1 MEASYLWPGEKKL
14 ENNNM
19 NNRWINA
26 SFYRGGT
33 SKGVFFKGSDLPT
46 NNKEELNKI
55 FLNVIGSPDPNG
67 RQLNGM
73 GGGVSSLSKC
83 VIISPSKKEGID
95 VDYTFIQIDIG
106 QPIADWSNN
115 CGNLSSAVGPFAVNE
130 GLVKVKD
137 GEVTIKI
144 YQTNTDKVIH
154 STFNVINGF
163 ADPDG
168 DYKIAGVSGSGSK
181 IRLDYLNPG
190 GSGTGKLLPTGNVVD
205 KINIDGKD
213 ISVSIVDAATP
224 LVYIKSDDIG
234 LKCTESPDEL
244 DLNINASKLIQ
255 DIRTKAA
262 VMIGLAKNEK
272 EVSLGTPRIG
282 IVSEPRD
289 YTALDKTKVT
299 KDNYDICTRMFSMGK
314 AHKAIMGTAG
324 VNIGVACA
332 IEGTLPNLVKR
343 KDSNTLETRV
353 GNPSG
358 IITAGAVVK
367 NEGGSISASS
377 AVMYRTARPL
387 MTGKVF
393 F

>member
-1 MEASYLWPGEKKL
+1 MTA
-14 ENNNM
+14 
-19 NNRWINA
+19 RWINA
-26 SFYRGGT
+26 SYYRGGT
-33 SKGVFFKGSDLPT
+33 SKGVFFKGQDLPT
-46 NNKEELNKI
+46 TNQEELNKI
-55 FLNVIGSPDPNG
+55 FLDIIGSPDPNG

-83 VIISPSKKEGID
+83 VIVSPSKREGID
-95 VDYTFIQIDIG
+95 VDYTFIQIAID
-106 QPIADWSNN
+106 QPVADWSNN

-144 YQTNTDKVIH
+144 YQVNTDKIIH
-154 STFNVINGF
+154 STFNVKNGF
-163 ADPDG
+163 ANPDG
-168 DYKIAGVSGSGSK
+168 DYNIAGVSGSGSK
-181 IRLDYLNPG
+181 IRLDYLEPG
-190 GSGTGKLLPTGNVVD
+190 GSGTGKLLPTGNVIDAVEV
-205 KINIDGKD
+205 DGKKID
-213 ISVSIVDAATP
+213 ISIVDAATP

-234 LKCTESPDEL
+234 LKCTENPDEL
-244 DLNINASKLIQ
+244 DANTGAMKIVQA
-255 DIRTKAA
+255 IRNKAA
-262 VMIGLAKNEK
+262 VMIGLAKNEN
-272 EVSLGTPRIG
+272 EVPLGTPRIG

-289 YTALDKTKVT
+289 YVALDKSKIS
-299 KDNYDICTRMFSMGK
+299 KDSYDICTRMFSMGK

-332 IEGTLPNLVKR
+332 IEGTLPFLVKR
-343 KDSNTLETRV
+343 KDSNVLETKV

-358 IITAGAVVK
+358 IITTGAEVDK
-367 NEGGSISASS
+367 QDNLFNAKS